1 MNKKICL
8 LLLSL
13 LMAVM
18 IFSFEFKI
26 LPIAGS
32 NVEWSNIAQYKGS
45 VYYQIYTDRISS
57 DSSNVY
63 VNYIIGDS
71 IVSAAKKVN
80 SFSGVSPYFGEIVSD
95 KNGNAFII
103 WVDEYAEKSTVFF
116 EKCADTSF
124 TFTCGQLIDTL
135 SSAAN
140 IFHTNLNIDA
150 TDDGEIVFITYNK
163 VFFRTVSD
171 TTVVDSTWIMFAV
184 SEDSGSTFEQ
194 PVQLLTPDTF
204 CIEPNISFN
213 KNANEAY
220 IVYTNINS
228 MSQHIYLTTVNSP
241 YELGDQ
247 NLYPI
252 DTSLANFSP
261 VINIKNDTVCVVYSS
276 YNNSNSHMNI
286 KMKLFDDPAIFL
298 DSVFIAAVGRSQSYP
313 QMVYDNRGCPL
324 ISYFDSISG
333 EQVLM
338 YSLWNRL
345 STEFESD
352 WVLWIGNYPLLK
364 RPEIFFMDS
373 THIYIDFN
381 IQNASG
387 AFSYLASAK
396 PDKAPYAPENMRVN
410 GDAVFRWY
418 NTLPLQISWHN
429 PYDYSAVFRAY
440 IKFGTPPSSNNDT
453 TLTIQ
458 DTIRNIF
465 TLLNGETDMFVWL
478 MDYRG
483 NIDYHNNKV
492 AVLKFDSILP
502 NPPIKQSPL
511 NNNDVMSRQFRL
523 IYNEASDSH
532 SGIMEYLVKID
543 TLMDLSTAKI
553 YFVNDTFFNVDTSL
567 FTEPF
572 LDRRYYW
579 NIFAIDSAGN
589 EASELDFR
597 FDLKATPPVN
607 CILPSNKD
615 TIDLPYDFTIHSIAD
630 YDANIRKYHYIFAS
644 DSLFS
649 NIILDTIV
657 GNSFSDTVFSV
668 SELNNDSIYWRV
680 HSINSIGYETE
691 LSDVGIFFIK
701 DLLLDS
707 LDINVSYLPE
717 NPEIGDTINISV
729 YSNKANIDLDNSY
742 IFGNNLGNLSIEFIP
757 DSINDSSFTYEL
769 LSVGIVD
776 TLITLCVFGESEDG
790 FVDTL
795 IMDINIIH
803 PEEWFDKERVFLWP
817 NPILGNELF
826 ISMTSLRNAD
836 IVINVYD
843 LKGTN
848 IIESNESILA
858 GEHKNVSIDITNL
871 NADMYFMLI
880 SVSDDN
886 GEMYLMKKKF
896 VRIK

>member
-1 MNKKICL
+1 MNKKLCL

-13 LMAVM
+13 LITVM

-26 LPIAGS
+26 LPIAGN
-32 NVEWSNIAQYKGS
+32 NVEWSNITQYKDS

-71 IVSAAKKVN
+71 IVSAAKEVN
-80 SFSGVSPYFGEIVSD
+80 SLSGITPFFGEIVSD
-95 KNGNAFII
+95 KNGSAFITWI
-103 WVDEYAEKSTVFF
+103 DYYAGRTVVFF

-124 TFTCGQLIDTL
+124 IFTHGQMIDTM
-135 SSAAN
+135 SSFAN

-150 TDDGEIVFITYNK
+150 TDNGEIVFITYNK

-184 SEDSGSTFEQ
+184 SEDSGSTFEL
-194 PVQLLTPDTF
+194 PVQLLTPNTF

-220 IVYTNINS
+220 IVYRNINS
-228 MSQHIYLTTVNSP
+228 ISQHIYMTVVNFP

-252 DTSLANFSP
+252 DTSIANYSP
-261 VINIKNDTVCVVYSS
+261 VVNIKNDTVRVVYSS

-286 KMKLFDDPAIFL
+286 KMKLFDDPAVFL
-298 DSVFIAAVGRSQSYP
+298 DSVFIAEVNREQSYP
-313 QMVYDNRGCPL
+313 QMVYDNRGYPL
-324 ISYFDSISG
+324 ISYFDSIAG

-338 YSLWNRL
+338 YSLWNEFA
-345 STEFESD
+345 SEFESD

-364 RPEIFFMDS
+364 RPEIFFLDIN
-373 THIYIDFN
+373 HIYIDFN

-396 PDKAPYAPENMRVN
+396 PDKAPYAPENMKVN
-410 GDAVFRWY
+410 GDAVFKWY

-429 PYDYSAVFRAY
+429 PFDYSAIYRAY
-440 IKFGTPPSSNNDT
+440 MKFGIPPSTNDDT
-453 TLTIQ
+453 TFTIQ
-458 DTIRNIF
+458 DTLRNIF
-465 TLLNGETDMFVWL
+465 TLPNGETEMFVWL

-483 NIDYHNNKV
+483 NIDYHNNTI

-502 NPPIKQSPL
+502 NPPIKHIPP
-511 NNNDVMSRQFRL
+511 NNSNVMSRQFRL
-523 IYNEASDSH
+523 IYNEANDSH
-532 SGIMEYLVKID
+532 SGIMEYIIKID
-543 TLMDLSTAKI
+543 TLTDLSTAKI

-567 FTEPF
+567 FVEPF
-572 LDRRYYW
+572 FDRRYYW
-579 NIFAIDSAGN
+579 NVIAVDSAN
-589 EASELDFR
+589 NKASELSFR

-607 CILPSNKD
+607 CILPSNRD

-630 YDANIRKYHYIFAS
+630 YDADIKKYHYIFAS
-644 DSLFS
+644 DSLFT

-657 GNSFSDTVFSV
+657 GNSCLDTVFTV
-668 SELNNDSIYWRV
+668 NTLDNDSIYWRV
-680 HSINSIGYETE
+680 HSINSFGTETD

-707 LDINVSYLPE
+707 LNINISYLPE
-717 NPEIGDTINISV
+717 NPQIGDTINISV
-729 YSNKANIDLDNSY
+729 HSNKANIDLDDSY
-742 IFGNNLGNLSIEFIP
+742 IYGYNLGNLSIEFIP

-769 LSVGIVD
+769 LSIGMLD
-776 TLITLCVFGESEDG
+776 SLITLCVFAADQYG
-790 FVDTL
+790 FVDTF
-795 IMDINIIH
+795 ITNINITH
-803 PEEWFDKERVFLWP
+803 PEEWFDTEKIFLWP
-817 NPILGNELF
+817 NPILSNELF
-826 ISMTSLRNAD
+826 ISMISLRNAD

-848 IIESNESILA
+848 IIKSNGSILA

-886 GEMYLMKKKF
+886 GEIYLMKKKF